1 MIERVIIKNYKGI
14 KSADIKFHDF
24 TNINVSSM
32 NSEQCKL
39 CVNRS

>member
-24 TNINVSSM
+24 TNIMWVIMGLENLQLLR
-32 NSEQCKL
+32 QCL
-39 CVNRS
+39 